1 MIKEIADRR
10 SIRKYSEREI
20 SDEDIKDIIE
30 SGILAPS
37 AKNRQPWKFIV
48 VKGRQKEEMLDVFRR
63 GIMREET
70 EDALLINS
78 RQHLAAAKY
87 TIKIMEQAP
96 VSIFVMDAQGK
107 GLFTPLNEEDR
118 IYEIVNVQSIGAAI
132 QNILLDATEKG
143 MGSLW
148 ICDIFFAYQELC
160 EWLGEE
166 GDLLA
171 AVALGYPQ
179 EAPHARPRKR
189 MEDVIVWKE

>member
-1 MIKEIADRR
+1 MIKEIANRR
-10 SIRKYSEREI
+10 SIRKYSECEI
-20 SDEDIKDIIE
+20 SDEDIRDIIE

-132 QNILLDATEKG
+132 QNMLLTATEKG
-143 MGSLW
+143 WAASGSVIYFLL
-148 ICDIFFAYQELC
+148 IRSFANGWGKKGTCLPP
-160 EWLGEE
+160 WPLGI
-166 GDLLA
+166 
-171 AVALGYPQ
+171 
-179 EAPHARPRKR
+179 PRKLL
-189 MEDVIVWKE
+189 MPDHENVWKM